1 MFIREEDE
9 VLTVRVESGK
19 LNSKMYRKIR
29 HMVPN
34 NREFNAEKPDLTQ
47 KLSAQSLRD

>member
-1 MFIREEDE
+1 MSIRE
-9 VLTVRVESGK
+9 ESGK
-19 LNSKMYRKIR
+19 LNRKMYRKIR